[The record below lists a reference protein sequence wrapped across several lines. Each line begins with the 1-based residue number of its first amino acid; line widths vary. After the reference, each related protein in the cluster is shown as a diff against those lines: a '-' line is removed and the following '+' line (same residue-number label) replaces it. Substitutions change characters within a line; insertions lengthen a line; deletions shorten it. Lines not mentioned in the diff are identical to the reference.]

1 MRGILVGILAL
12 AALWRAW
19 IDWQATIGQGFAYRL
34 TSIETA
40 LRDSFSDATARAI
53 AALQGTGIPYL
64 WDPIGRVIL
73 SLPLTLVL
81 AGLAA
86 LIWVTRRRAR

>member
-1 MRGILVGILAL
+1 MRGVLVGILAL
-12 AALWRAW
+12 GALWRAW
-19 IDWQATIGQGFAYRL
+19 IDWRATIGQGFAYRL

-40 LRDSFSDATARAI
+40 LTDGFPDATARAI
-53 AALQGTGIPYL
+53 DALQGTRIPYL

-73 SLPLTLVL
+73 SLPLALVL

-86 LIWVTRRRAR
+86 LIWITRRRAR